1 MATLRGTNGNDRL
14 VNISYSNKTIIGL
27 LGNDYLQKR
36 AWADDLIYGDDVAP
50 SARDG
55 NDTVYAGGG
64 KDTVYG
70 GGGRDWVDGGLGE
83 DKLYG
88 QAGADSLYGGSQDDT
103 LVGGADADYLNGGH
117 YDDLIYGDETVNSAA
132 GSNDTIDGYYGDDT
146 IYGGGGNDLI
156 NAGSN
161 HDVVYG
167 GHGNDTIIGGG
178 GKDILYGNDGAD
190 VFRYPDKL
198 DSFPGYRNL
207 NVDVIKD
214 FNVAQGDKI
223 DLRAIDANSN
233 VAGDQAFGFASGPGQ
248 GVVWT
253 ERVGSDLFVK
263 ADIANS
269 YVNAAFM
276 IELDNFSGTL
286 SASSFLL

>member
-14 VNISYSNKTIIGL
+14 VNISYSKKTIIGL
-27 LGNDYLQKR
+27 LGNDYLQK
-36 AWADDLIYGDDVAP
+36 AAFADDLIYGDDITP

-70 GGGRDWVDGGLGE
+70 GGGRDWLDGGSSD

-88 QAGADSLYGGSQDDT
+88 QAGADSLYGGSSDDT
-103 LVGGADADYLNGGH
+103 LVGGADADYVNGGH
-117 YDDLIYGDETVNSAA
+117 SDDLIYGDETVNSAA
-132 GSNDTIDGYYGDDT
+132 GSNDTIDGFYGDDT

-156 NAGSN
+156 NATGGE
-161 HDVVYG
+161 DVVYG
-167 GHGNDTIIGGG
+167 GYGNDTIVGGLQ
-178 GKDILYGNDGAD
+178 KDVLYGNQGAD
-190 VFRYPDKL
+190 TFRYLDRA
-198 DSFPGYRNL
+198 DSFPSYRNAK
-207 NVDVIKD
+207 VDAIKD
-214 FNVAQGDKI
+214 FSVAQGDKI
-223 DLRAIDANSN
+223 DLRGIDASSKL
-233 VAGDQAFGFASGPGQ
+233 AGDQAFGFASGPGQ

-253 ERVGSDLFVK
+253 ERVGVDLFVK

-269 YVNAAFM
+269 LLSTSFM

-286 SASSFLL
+286 PASSFLL

>member
-14 VNISYSNKTIIGL
+14 DHIAYSNKTIIGL
-27 LGNDYLQKR
+27 LGNDWIRKV
-36 AWADDLIYGDDVAP
+36 ASADDLIYGDEVTP
-50 SARDG
+50 SIRDG
-55 NDTVYAGGG
+55 NDTIYAGSG

-70 GGGRDWVDGGLGE
+70 GGGRDSVDGGLSA

-88 QAGADSLYGGSQDDT
+88 QAGADSLYGGGQDDT
-103 LVGGADADYLNGGH
+103 LVGGADADYLNGG
-117 YDDLIYGDETVNSAA
+117 YSDDLIYGDETVSAAA

-161 HDVVYG
+161 EDVVYG
-167 GHGNDTIIGGG
+167 GHGNDTITGGG
-178 GKDILYGNDGAD
+178 DKDILYGNEGAD

-207 NVDVIKD
+207 HVDVIKD

-223 DLRAIDANSN
+223 DLRTIDANSS
-233 VAGDQAFGFASGPGQ
+233 VAGDQAFIFAGGPGQ
-248 GVVWT
+248 GRVWT
-253 ERVGSDLFVK
+253 ERVGTDLIIK
-263 ADIANS
+263 ADIGDS
-269 YVNAAFM
+269 VGRVDLQ
-276 IELDNFSGTL
+276 IELDNFAGTL

>member
-1 MATLRGTNGNDRL
+1 MSVRYGTNGNDRID
-14 VNISYSNKTIIGL
+14 NIASSVKTIIGL
-27 LGNDYLQKR
+27 LGNDWIKKV
-36 AWADDLIYGDDVAP
+36 AAANDLIYGDGTAV
-50 SARDG
+50 SSQDG
-55 NDTVYAGGG
+55 NDTIYAGSGN
-64 KDTVYG
+64 DTVYG
-70 GGGRDWVDGGLGE
+70 GGGRDWVDGGLGA

-88 QAGADSLYGGSQDDT
+88 QAGADSLYGGGQDDT
-103 LVGGADADYLNGGH
+103 LVGGADADYLNGGY

-161 HDVVYG
+161 EDMVYG
-167 GHGNDTIIGGG
+167 GHGNDTITGGS
-178 GKDILYGNDGAD
+178 GKDILYGNEGAD

-207 NVDVIKD
+207 NVDQIKD

-223 DLRAIDANSN
+223 DLRTIDASSK
-233 VAGDQAFGFASGPGQ
+233 VAGDQAFIFASGPGQ
-248 GVVWT
+248 GRVWT
-253 ERVGSDLFVK
+253 ERVGTDLIIK
-263 ADIANS
+263 ADIADS
-269 YVNAAFM
+269 VSRVDLQ

-286 SASSFLL
+286 SASAFLL